1 MNSRLI
7 VFNCGSEPPVFKKID
22 INHKLKQLQIII
34 KADTVSL
41 LPLPAGL
48 IKKGYAFY
56 ADDEGLLKQGV
67 GPMNPMVY
75 PLIQSELPYGLKGIA
90 VLVCP
95 KKYKIQDLSDYYHK
109 ISLGMEKKF
118 QTAFEKMSKII
129 ILSAALDIVVQ
140 DKKEKEAPPN
150 KKDQKKNKIR
160 LRYPTKKKRATR
172 ICVLE
177 SRIKKTR
184 SYTSEISL
192 IREIDA

>member
-1 MNSRLI
+1 MNPRLI
-7 VFNCGSEPPVFKKID
+7 IFYCGSEPPVFKKID
-22 INHKLKQLQIII
+22 TKRKLEQLQTII
-34 KADTVSL
+34 KADTISL
-41 LPLPAGL
+41 LPLPADL

-56 ADDEGLLKQGV
+56 ADDEGLLKKGV

-118 QTAFEKMSKII
+118 KTVFEKMSKII
-129 ILSAALDIVVQ
+129 ILAAALEIVAEE
-140 DKKEKEAPPN
+140 KKEKPPS
-150 KKDQKKNKIR
+150 KADQKKNKIR

-172 ICVLE
+172 IGVLE
-177 SRIKKTR
+177 ARLRKTR
-184 SYTSEISL
+184 NYASEISL
-192 IREIDA
+192 IQEMDA

>member
-1 MNSRLI
+1 MNARLI
-7 VFNCGSEPPVFKKID
+7 VFYTGSEVPVFKKID
-22 INHKLKQLQIII
+22 TNHKLKQLQTIIQ
-34 KADTVSL
+34 ADTVSL
-41 LPLPAGL
+41 LPLPVSL

-118 QTAFEKMSKII
+118 RAAFEKMSKII
-129 ILSAALDIVVQ
+129 ILAAALEIVVEE
-140 DKKEKEAPPN
+140 KKKPPS